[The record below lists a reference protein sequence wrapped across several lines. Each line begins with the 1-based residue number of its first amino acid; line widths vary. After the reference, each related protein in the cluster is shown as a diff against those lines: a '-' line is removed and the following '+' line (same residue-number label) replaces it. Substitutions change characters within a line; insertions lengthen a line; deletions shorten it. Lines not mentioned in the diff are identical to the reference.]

1 MKSLWL
7 VLVALLAVTMFHTAN
22 AQTKDS
28 APKEPPFVEE
38 EEFDLPA
45 TPLNQATPA
54 QADPLTSETDDAASI
69 ENEILQSGGE
79 PVAPPPANS
88 TVDLNKDVPEAGSQ
102 SEDLLLEEEAPVIA
116 APSNEIP
123 ASEMPLE
130 EEPPVPVKAAAPV
143 YSDDVVAKSA
153 AGGVRYI
160 HHPQAAVGLIRIEKD
175 GTYVYKTK
183 DKGDVKTT
191 GGFRIGSID
200 APKIYSED
208 GTSFAKMYSDQVPV
222 LMFDYDWQP
231 FKMSQNFKIQA
242 GINIMLANGNGRF
255 AESGPSGSDPTAG
268 EAAKEEYTFA
278 AIPLNV
284 GLAYRFQYMDR
295 QILAP
300 YIIGGGSYIP
310 VIEYRDDG
318 KSTNAVGTP
327 AAYGGGGLLINVG
340 AIDRDT
346 AFTLRSEYGVTNLWV
361 SLEYRYLKSF
371 SEDVDFSSNL
381 ISAGLTLDY

>member
-1 MKSLWL
+1 
-7 VLVALLAVTMFHTAN
+7 MFHTAN
-22 AQTKDS
+22 AQTKES
-28 APKEPPFVEE
+28 APQEPPFVEE
-38 EEFDLPA
+38 NEFDLPA
-45 TPLNQATPA
+45 TPLNSATPA
-54 QADPLTSETDDAASI
+54 QADPLKSEADDAASI

-79 PVAPPPANS
+79 PAAPPPANS
-88 TVDLNKDVPEAGSQ
+88 TVDLNKDVPEAGSKAD
-102 SEDLLLEEEAPVIA
+102 DLLLEDEAPVIA
-116 APSNEIP
+116 APTNEIP
-123 ASEMPLE
+123 SSEIPM

-183 DKGDVKTT
+183 DKGEVKTS
-191 GGFRIGSID
+191 GSFRIGSMD
-200 APKIYSED
+200 APKISSED
-208 GTSFAKMYSDQVPV
+208 GTSFAKMYSETVPV

-242 GINIMLANGNGRF
+242 GVNIMLANGNGRF
-255 AESGPSGSDPTAG
+255 AESGPNGKPTQG

-278 AIPLNV
+278 AIPLNA
-284 GLAYRFQYMDR
+284 GFIYRFQYMDR

-300 YIIGGGSYIP
+300 YVLGGGSYIP
-310 VIEYRDDG
+310 VVEYRDDG
-318 KSTNAVGTP
+318 KSTNLVGTP

-361 SLEYRYLKSF
+361 SLEYRYLNSF
-371 SEDVDFSSNL
+371 SDDVKFESNV
-381 ISAGLTLDY
+381 ISAGLTMDY

>member
-22 AQTKDS
+22 AQTKES
-28 APKEPPFVEE
+28 PPKEPPFVEE
-38 EEFDLPA
+38 EEFDLPQ
-45 TPLNQATPA
+45 TPMNTTPA

-79 PVAPPPANS
+79 PAAPPPANN

-102 SEDLLLEEEAPVIA
+102 SEDLLLEDEVPVIA

-123 ASEMPLE
+123 SSEIPM

-183 DKGDVKTT
+183 DKGEVKTT
-191 GGFRIGSID
+191 GAFRFGMMD
-200 APKIYSED
+200 APIISSSD
-208 GTSFAKMYSDQVPV
+208 GTSFQTMYTGPQVPI

-242 GINIMLANGNGRF
+242 GFDIMLANGSGRF
-255 AESGPSGSDPTAG
+255 AETAPNGNPTAG
-268 EAAKEEYTFA
+268 QVAKEEYTFA
-278 AIPLNV
+278 AFPLNV
-284 GLAYRFQYMDR
+284 GFSYRFQYMDR

-300 YIIGGGSYIP
+300 YVIGGGSYIP

-340 AIDRDT
+340 AMDRDT

-371 SEDVDFSSNL
+371 SEDVDFSSNV